1 MEFDEM
7 KKIWDAQSNKTMY
20 AIDEE
25 ALHQRVI
32 NKKLKAARWVNKME
46 LILMTSLLFAS
57 TVIWSAVI
65 YKSKYEIPQLALG
78 SLMVLGAIAILIGRR
93 KRLSWQHAFENTML
107 GDIDQAIANASY
119 QVKLSQS
126 GKWAYLVISIFA
138 VLSVFNNGSEWW
150 KGALVLVF
158 FIFGYFAARWEHK
171 TFYVAQKRGLLA
183 MREKLIQ
190 LQDDGNSNQTI

>member
-32 NKKLKAARWVNKME
+32 GKKRKAARWVNRME
-46 LILMTSLLFAS
+46 KVLMTSLLFAS
-57 TVIWSAVI
+57 TLIWSAVI
-65 YKSKYEIPQLALG
+65 YKSRYEMPQLVLG
-78 SLMVLGAIAILIGRR
+78 SLMLLGAVAIFIGRR
-93 KRLSWQHAFENTML
+93 RRLSWQNSFENSML

-126 GKWAYLVISIFA
+126 GKWAYVVLAIFA
-138 VLSVFNNGSEWW
+138 VTSVFNDASEWW
-150 KGALVLVF
+150 KGALVLAF
-158 FIFGYFAARWEHK
+158 FIVGYFAARWEHK
-171 TFYVAQKRGLLA
+171 TFYVSQKRGLEA
-183 MREKLIQ
+183 MRQKLIQ
-190 LQDDGNSNQTI
+190 LQDEPSPLPE